1 MNGLKKCMKETTTL
15 LSIVELLK
23 VKNLSFYKIWEFLPL
38 FKGKKK
44 KKEPFITGEQF
55 RRQN

>member
-44 KKEPFITGEQF
+44 KEPFITGEQF